1 MSYVILLQLVND
13 IYMLYNLYDL
23 VKAVY
28 KVYA

>member
-23 VKAVY
+23 VKAVH